1 MRVMFTMT
9 FELVWKD
16 LVLFSPKYP
25 SGTEQIAKRK
35 IMHSCP
41 YVSIFLCWAV
51 IYSMYYGMQS
61 SVMEIIRLV

>member
-1 MRVMFTMT
+1 MFTMT

-16 LVLFSPKYP
+16 LILFSPKYL
-25 SGTEQIAKRK
+25 SATEIAERK

-51 IYSMYYGMQS
+51 IYSMYYGMQRF
-61 SVMEIIRLV
+61 VMEILRLV